1 MYHGERFNS
10 ISHLVGAGLA
20 VVGTVVLIVLAAL
33 DGDPWK
39 IVSFSIFGS
48 TLSFLYIIST
58 LYHSVRGPSKRIFQK
73 LDHIAIYLLIAG
85 SYTPFTLIT
94 LHGTLGWILFGI
106 VWGVAILGVV
116 QEIWLADANG
126 ARILSVVLYLIM
138 GWLAVIAFVPLLN
151 ALKPEGVVWLIAGG
165 VFYTAGIIFYAL
177 DERLRHAH
185 GIWHLFVLGGSV
197 THYFTVLL
205 FVA

>member
-10 ISHLVGAGLA
+10 ISHLVGAALA
-20 VVGTVVLIVLAAL
+20 VIGTVVLVGIAIH
-33 DGDPWK
+33 DGDPLK
-39 IVSFSIFGS
+39 IVSFAVFGS
-48 TLSFLYIIST
+48 TLSFLYIVST
-58 LYHSVRGPSKRIFQK
+58 LYHSIRGPQKQFLQK

-85 SYTPFTLIT
+85 SYTPFTMVT
-94 LHGTLGWILFGI
+94 LNGTLGWILLAI
-106 VWGVAILGVV
+106 VWGVALLGII
-116 QEIWLADANG
+116 QEVWLAKADG
-126 ARILSVVLYLIM
+126 ARVLSIVLYLIM
-138 GWLAVIAFVPLLN
+138 GWLAAIAVVPLFN
-151 ALKPEGVVWLIAGG
+151 ALKPEGLAWLVAGG

-177 DERLRHAH
+177 DDRMRHAH

>member
-20 VVGTVVLIVLAAL
+20 VIGTIVLVIMAAL
-33 DGDPWK
+33 DRDPWK
-39 IVSFSIFGS
+39 IFSFAVFGS
-48 TLSFLYIIST
+48 TLCFLYIVST
-58 LYHSVRGPSKRIFQK
+58 LYHSFKGPTKQVLQK
-73 LDHIAIYLLIAG
+73 LDHVAIYLLIAG

-94 LHGTLGWILFGI
+94 LQGSLGWILFCI
-106 VWGVAILGVV
+106 IWGVALLGIA
-116 QEIWLADANG
+116 QEIWLAKADG
-126 ARILSVVLYLIM
+126 ARVLSIVLYLIM
-138 GWLAVIAFVPLLN
+138 GWLAVIALVPLLN
-151 ALKPEGVVWLIAGG
+151 ALQPEGLAWLIAGG
-165 VFYTAGIIFYAL
+165 VFYTAGIIFYVL
-177 DERLRHAH
+177 DERMRHAH

>member
-20 VVGTVVLIVLAAL
+20 VVGTIVLVIVAAL
-33 DGDPWK
+33 EGDPWK
-39 IVSFSIFGS
+39 IFSFAVFGS
-48 TLSFLYIIST
+48 TLCFLYIIST
-58 LYHSVRGPSKRIFQK
+58 LYHSIKGPAKQLFQK
-73 LDHIAIYLLIAG
+73 LDHVAIYLLIAG

-94 LHGTLGWILFGI
+94 LQGSLGWIIFGI
-106 VWGVAILGVV
+106 IWGVALLGIA
-116 QEIWLADANG
+116 QEVWLAKADG
-126 ARILSVVLYLIM
+126 ARVLSIVLYLIM
-138 GWLAVIAFVPLLN
+138 GWLAVIALVPLLN
-151 ALKPEGVVWLIAGG
+151 ALKPEGLAWLIAGG
-165 VFYTAGIIFYAL
+165 VFYTAGIIFYVL
-177 DERLRHAH
+177 DERMRHAH

>member
-10 ISHLVGAGLA
+10 ISHLVGAALA

-39 IVSFSIFGS
+39 IISFTIFGS
-48 TLSFLYIIST
+48 TLSFLYTIST
-58 LYHSVRGPSKRIFQK
+58 LYHSIRGPSKSLFQK

-106 VWGVAILGVV
+106 VWGVAILGIA
-116 QEIWLADANG
+116 QELWLADANG

-151 ALKPEGVVWLIAGG
+151 ALKPEGVAWLIAGG

-197 THYFTVLL
+197 THYFTVLI

>member
-10 ISHLVGAGLA
+10 ISHLVGAGMA
-20 VVGTVVLIVLAAL
+20 VTGTVVLVVMAIL

-39 IVSFSIFGS
+39 IFSFAVFGS
-48 TLSFLYIIST
+48 TLSFLYIVST
-58 LYHSVRGPSKRIFQK
+58 LYHSIRGPAKQVLQK
-73 LDHIAIYLLIAG
+73 LDHVAIYLLIAG
-85 SYTPFTLIT
+85 SYTPFTLVT
-94 LHGTLGWILFGI
+94 LHGSLGWILFSI
-106 VWGVAILGVV
+106 VWGVALLGIA
-116 QEIWLADANG
+116 QEVWLANANG
-126 ARILSVVLYLIM
+126 ARVLSIVLYLIM

-151 ALKPEGVVWLIAGG
+151 ALQPEGLAWLIAGG
-165 VFYTAGIIFYAL
+165 VFYTAGIIFYAV

>member
-20 VVGTVVLIVLAAL
+20 VIGTIVLIVLASL
-33 DGDPWK
+33 DGDPLK
-39 IVSFSIFGS
+39 IISFAVFGS
-48 TLSFLYIIST
+48 TLSFLYIVST
-58 LYHSVRGPSKRIFQK
+58 LYHSIRGPSKRILQK

-94 LHGTLGWILFGI
+94 LQGTLGWILFGI
-106 VWGVAILGVV
+106 VWGVALLGVL
-116 QEIWLADANG
+116 QEVWLADADG
-126 ARILSVVLYLIM
+126 ARVLSIVLYLIM
-138 GWLAVIAFVPLLN
+138 GWLAIIAFVPLLN
-151 ALKPEGVVWLIAGG
+151 ALKPEGVAWLIAGG

-197 THYFTVLL
+197 THYFTVLI

>member
-10 ISHLVGAGLA
+10 ISHLVGAALA
-20 VVGTVVLIVLAAL
+20 VVGTVVLIVIAAL

-39 IVSFSIFGS
+39 IISFSIFGS

-58 LYHSVRGPSKRIFQK
+58 LYHSIRGPSKRIFQK

-85 SYTPFTLIT
+85 SYTPFTLVT
-94 LHGTLGWILFGI
+94 LNGTLGWVLFSI
-106 VWGVAILGVV
+106 VWGVALLGIV
-116 QEIWLADANG
+116 QELWLADANG

-151 ALKPEGVVWLIAGG
+151 ALKPEGVAWLIAGG
-165 VFYTAGIIFYAL
+165 VLYTAGIVFYAL

-197 THYFTVLL
+197 THYFTVLI